1 MAAAVCPKGGAEEV
15 PASWMLAGEQR
26 ECFLFVRNAASS
38 LSLAELTVAIFPN
51 ELVSII
57 SASLL
62 TENEAAKL
70 QSSLQQ
76 KQSQQYAEGTDRVCE
91 VGGVPLHVISL
102 DSSNRTTRSSNSRN
116 IAIGNSDGLEAV
128 QLFSLVSKTAAA
140 AGTREDEA
148 SNSSLPC
155 CNEPCRVLP
164 SRMVACLRLYV
175 RAAYPGLHRVR
186 FCIRGQLLRQQQEQQ
201 KTGMSPDHS
210 VWRVVEALLAV
221 APSLELHVQPV
232 SGKLH
237 CQPGVSASFSM
248 LCPFFR
254 NFVVQVLQHVQFRNY
269 SCCHVSLGGF
279 PC

>member
-51 ELVSII
+51 EIVSII

-76 KQSQQYAEGTDRVCE
+76 KQSQQHAEGVDWVCE

-102 DSSNRTTRSSNSRN
+102 DSSNRIARSSNSRN

-140 AGTREDEA
+140 AAGTREDEA

-155 CNEPCRVLP
+155 CNEPCSVLP

-201 KTGMSPDHS
+201 QTGMSADQH

-232 SGKLH
+232 SGKLQ
-237 CQPGVSASFSM
+237 CQLGVSASFSM
-248 LCPFFR
+248 LRPFFR
-254 NFVVQVLQHVQFRNY
+254 NFVVQVLQHV
-269 SCCHVSLGGF
+269 
-279 PC
+279 